1 MNKEQIQQ
9 KAKTLVSE
17 LSNKSLE
24 DAYADILSR
33 EKNQDNNSVR
43 IWLIDEIES
52 RFEVV
57 GESIRERYKSEV
69 NDALP
74 YDELLL
80 KLLQEKNSA

>member
-1 MNKEQIQQ
+1 MNKEQIQE

-52 RFEVV
+52 RFEAV

>member
-1 MNKEQIQQ
+1 MNKEQIQE

-52 RFEVV
+52 RFETV

>member
-1 MNKEQIQQ
+1 M
-9 KAKTLVSE
+9 
-17 LSNKSLE
+17 
-24 DAYADILSR
+24 
-33 EKNQDNNSVR
+33 
-43 IWLIDEIES
+43 IDEIES
-52 RFEVV
+52 RFEAV

>member
-1 MNKEQIQQ
+1 MNKEQIQE

-52 RFEVV
+52 RFEAV

-80 KLLQEKNSA
+80 KLLQEKNNT

>member
-1 MNKEQIQQ
+1 MNKERIQQ

-24 DAYADILSR
+24 DAYVDILSR

-52 RFEVV
+52 RFETV

>member
-1 MNKEQIQQ
+1 MNKEQIQE
-9 KAKTLVSE
+9 KAKTLVSG

-52 RFEVV
+52 RFEAV

>member
-24 DAYADILSR
+24 DAYVDILSR

-52 RFEVV
+52 RFEAV

>member
-52 RFEVV
+52 RFEAV

-80 KLLQEKNSA
+80 KLLQEKNNT

>member
-1 MNKEQIQQ
+1 MNKEQIQE

-24 DAYADILSR
+24 DAYVDILSR

-52 RFEVV
+52 RFEAV

>member
-52 RFEVV
+52 RFEAV